1 MNANTNI
8 SKKQITIFMI
18 VAFTGGWILQAIAS
32 VFANQGTL
40 TGRSVF
46 GILTIVNMYMPLLG
60 VLIARISFKNMGWRP
75 QIKKNLKW
83 IAFSMWIPALLSLL
97 GALAYFAIF
106 PSHLDT
112 GFETFSQTLGEAGMA
127 QLQTQGFTLET
138 YLILSIV
145 MSLTSAPIFN
155 ILTAIGEEAG
165 WRGALYP
172 YLKERFG
179 KTTGRVIGGVIWG
192 VWHWP
197 LMILAGFEYGKD
209 YFGAPV
215 LGLFVFPIFTICFG
229 ILTDHVYE
237 KSGTI
242 LMPALIHGAM
252 DAWTIYGYLLKPEYA
267 DRMILGPSLV
277 GIISGLPLA
286 ALAICICVKNK
297 KAESA
302 STEVE
307 GAPIRSGAKTTV

>member
-1 MNANTNI
+1 MNTNI
-8 SKKQITIFMI
+8 SKKQIIIFLI

-46 GILTIVNMYMPLLG
+46 GILTIVNMFMPTLG
-60 VLIARISFKNMGWRP
+60 VLIAGISFKKMGWRP

-83 IAFSMWIPALLSLL
+83 IAFSMWMPALLSLV
-97 GALAYFAIF
+97 GAFLYFAIF
-106 PSHLDT
+106 PTHLDT
-112 GFETFSQTLGEAGMA
+112 GFETSRQVLGEAGMA
-127 QLQTQGFTLET
+127 QLQAQGLTIET
-138 YLILSIV
+138 YMLVSII
-145 MSLTSAPIFN
+145 MALTTAPIFN
-155 ILTAIGEEAG
+155 ILTAIGEEIG

-179 KTTGRVIGGVIWG
+179 KTAGRVIGGAIWG
-192 VWHWP
+192 AWHWP
-197 LMILAGFEYGKD
+197 LMILAGFEYGTD

-215 LGLFVFPIFTICFG
+215 LGLFVFPIFTIAFG
-229 ILTDHVYE
+229 IVTDHVYE

-252 DAWTIYGYLLKPEYA
+252 DAWTIYAYLTKPEFA

-277 GIISGLPLA
+277 GILSGLPVV
-286 ALAICICVKNK
+286 ALAIYICVKSR
-297 KAESA
+297 KAELA
-302 STEVE
+302 EAE
-307 GAPIRSGAKTTV
+307 MKDAPLRAESKATI